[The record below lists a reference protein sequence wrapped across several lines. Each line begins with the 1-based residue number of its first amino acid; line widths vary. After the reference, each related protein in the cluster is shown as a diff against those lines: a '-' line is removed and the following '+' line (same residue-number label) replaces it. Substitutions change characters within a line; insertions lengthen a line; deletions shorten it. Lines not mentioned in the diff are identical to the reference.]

1 MKGRHK
7 LEVMTRG
14 ILWAAAAAGAIA
26 FLVMLTAT
34 AVWMTVPERII
45 YRESSATPTPDF
57 SVEVKQHG
65 TSFFVTPAQKKTL
78 DRITDGTPVVW
89 FGALGV
95 AVAAILVGAAAR
107 LRLPFV
113 SHE

>member
-1 MKGRHK
+1 VKGRHK
-7 LEVMTRG
+7 QEIMTRG
-14 ILWAAAAAGAIA
+14 ILWAAVAGGAIA

-34 AVWMTVPERII
+34 AVWMTVPEKII

-78 DRITDGTPVVW
+78 DRITDETPVVW

-107 LRLPFV
+107 LRRPFRP
-113 SHE
+113 